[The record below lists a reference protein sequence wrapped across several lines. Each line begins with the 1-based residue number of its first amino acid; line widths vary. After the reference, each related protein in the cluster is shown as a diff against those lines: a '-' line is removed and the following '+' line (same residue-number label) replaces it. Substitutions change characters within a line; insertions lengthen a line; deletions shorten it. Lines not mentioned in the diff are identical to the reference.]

1 MSQDTTKI
9 SIFFKEFS
17 VLATEFSEVTHR
29 LNKAHVDIADLLSRQ
44 QLLIDEMVLE
54 IKKEWLT

>member
-29 LNKAHVDIADLLSRQ
+29 LNKPHVEGEVVSN
-44 QLLIDEMVLE
+44 
-54 IKKEWLT
+54 KGS